1 MNTDMRLL
9 ACAALVTLG
18 IGGTVRADIIFDPGN
33 TPGGDNVLFNTA
45 IDIIGPATTLRG
57 HIGNTTTQVDIVG
70 AENLL
75 VNNSGGGQATIA
87 AVDGGF
93 TTADI
98 FLTTPPGGVFTQI
111 VFALSGDQQTTSTF
125 NITATEGNGTVQTS
139 SPFSFNSG
147 NSFFTVVAINGQD
160 IRNVDITTSSGE
172 IDTLKQIRIGGFSPT
187 PTSVV
192 PEPASVVLFG
202 TALVAIVFLYRKRFA
217 AAR

>member
-1 MNTDMRLL
+1 MRLL
-9 ACAALVTLG
+9 ACATLVILG

-45 IDIIGPATTLRG
+45 SDIIGPANILRG
-57 HIGNTTTQVDIVG
+57 HIGNTTKQVDIVG

-87 AVDGGF
+87 GVDGGF
-93 TTADI
+93 TIANI

-111 VFALSGDQQTTSTF
+111 VFALSGDPQTTSTF
-125 NITATEGNGTVQTS
+125 NITVTEGNGTVQIS
-139 SPFSFNSG
+139 NPFSFNSG
-147 NSFFTVVAINGQD
+147 NSFFTVVAVNGQD
-160 IRNVDITTSSGE
+160 IRNVNITTSEGE
-172 IDTLKQIRIGGFSPT
+172 IDTLKQIRIGGLSPT
-187 PTSVV
+187 QTGAV

-202 TALVAIVFLYRKRFA
+202 AALLPAVFLYRKRFA

>member
-1 MNTDMRLL
+1 ME
-9 ACAALVTLG
+9 
-18 IGGTVRADIIFDPGN
+18 PK
-33 TPGGDNVLFNTA
+33 
-45 IDIIGPATTLRG
+45 
-57 HIGNTTTQVDIVG
+57 
-70 AENLL
+70 NLL

-87 AVDGGF
+87 SVDGGF

-98 FLTTPPGGVFTQI
+98 FLTAPPGGVFTQI
-111 VFALSGDQQTTSTF
+111 VFALSGDQQTTSMF

-172 IDTLKQIRIGGFSPT
+172 IDTLKQIRIGGVSPT
-187 PTSVV
+187 SAV

>member
-1 MNTDMRLL
+1 MRLL

-18 IGGTVRADIIFDPGN
+18 IGGTVRAAIIFDPGN

-45 IDIIGPATTLRG
+45 SDIIGPATTLRG
-57 HIGNTTTQVDIVG
+57 HIGNTTQQVDIVG
-70 AENLL
+70 AENLS
-75 VNNSGGGQATIA
+75 VNNSGGGQATIS

-125 NITATEGNGTVQTS
+125 NITVTEGNGTVQTS

-147 NSFFTVVAINGQD
+147 NNFFTVVAIDGQD

-172 IDTLKQIRIGGFSPT
+172 IDTLKQVRIGALSPT
-187 PTSVV
+187 ETSVV

-202 TALVAIVFLYRKRFA
+202 TALVAIGFLYRKRFA